1 MALLVPH
8 MSKFEPVLYSDD
20 KMIITPSGVTLS
32 SSPVM
37 SLDLS
42 TSKSLFPLIT
52 TKPGVILTTT
62 DSIGA
67 PSTVIFP
74 VNPSLDLNLDPSIHD
89 KLSKYFYYKF
99 LDKWIKTD
107 DKTRNLFKYLVY
119 ENKNV
124 RLAKSMKEVES
135 ASISKE
141 TMESVEAKIKFLEK
155 HISHYDIQAILARI
169 VKYDRI
175 NWYDLDKN
183 NHYVRDMIRHGVKKL
198 LSKHL

>member
-1 MALLVPH
+1 ML
-8 MSKFEPVLYSDD
+8 
-20 KMIITPSGVTLS
+20 ITPSGVTLS
-32 SSPVM
+32 SSPVL

-42 TSKSLFPLIT
+42 SSKSLYPLIA
-52 TKPGVILTTT
+52 TKTGVVLTTT

-67 PSTVIFP
+67 PSTIVFP
-74 VNPSLDLNLDPSIHD
+74 VNPSLDLNLDPSIHE
-89 KLSKYFYYKF
+89 KLGKYFYYKL

-107 DKTRNLFKYLVY
+107 DKTRKLLKYLVY

-124 RLAKSMKEVES
+124 RYAKSMKEVES
-135 ASISKE
+135 ANLSKE
-141 TMESVEAKIKFLEK
+141 TMESIDAKIKFLERQ
-155 HISHYDIQAILARI
+155 ISHYDIQAILARI